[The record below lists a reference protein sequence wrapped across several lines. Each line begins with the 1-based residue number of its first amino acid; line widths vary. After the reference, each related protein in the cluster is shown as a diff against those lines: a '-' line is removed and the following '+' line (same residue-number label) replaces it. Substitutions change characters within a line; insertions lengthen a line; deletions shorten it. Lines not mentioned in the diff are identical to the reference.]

1 MHGVTPDEKQSDL
14 QRRAVFARTLA
25 KRAGELVR
33 GMQAGIE
40 SRDKGGGLG
49 PVTAADLAS
58 EQIILDEIRKH
69 YPDEAIVSEETLA
82 APARGTGPVWCID
95 PLDGTR
101 EYAEGRDDYTVMIGL
116 LVAREPVVGA
126 LAIPA
131 TGRVV
136 WGARGSGA
144 WIDDDPAHVAPLT
157 DLDAA
162 TLIHSRSHTSPAL
175 AEVLQRLRPRAT
187 VAAGSAGYKAAQII
201 TGEAQVYI
209 HPRRGTMW
217 WDSVAPA
224 AVVLAAGGYFAD
236 ALMNPIVYDGP
247 LEHETGLLFAVPELE
262 PALRARLT

>member
-1 MHGVTPDEKQSDL
+1 M
-14 QRRAVFARTLA
+14 
-25 KRAGELVR
+25 
-33 GMQAGIE
+33 
-40 SRDKGGGLG
+40 
-49 PVTAADLAS
+49 
-58 EQIILDEIRKH
+58 
-69 YPDEAIVSEETLA
+69 A

-224 AVVLAAGGYFAD
+224 AVVLAAGGCFAD

-247 LEHETGLLFAVPELE
+247 LEHETGLLFAVPGLE